1 MVVAPVFQIK
11 LVPLVVTDTF
21 TGEVPHTVVILP
33 VTVTGGCANTL
44 TVVVTEQIPDV
55 KVTG

>member
-1 MVVAPVFQIK
+1 MVVAPVFQMK

-21 TGEVPHTVVILP
+21 TGEVPHTVVILL
-33 VTVTGGCANTL
+33 VTVTDGCAKTL
-44 TVVVTEQIPDV
+44 TVVVTEQMPDV